1 MKKVAVIIAPGF
13 EEGEALTI
21 VDILRRGQIQCDTI
35 GFEKEVQGGHEIVLR
50 CDSVL
55 NESLLD
61 YDMVV
66 LSGGYDGIEAM
77 KENKQFLSFLQSMNK
92 DHKYIC
98 AMCAAPA
105 ALEKENLLINK
116 INLLTLS
123 ILCMCLF
130 TILHTSI
137 TGISQYLSSI
147 ALSVQLSTKIGATF
161 MSLTM
166 IGNIC
171 TKLLI
176 GFLTNVGS
184 VSSLTLIG
192 YVSRVIKLSLSLLC
206 SFILLI

>member
-98 AMCAAPA
+98 AMCAASA
-105 ALEKENLLINK
+105 ALEKENLLINKKFTAYQGYENK

-130 TILHTSI
+130 TILHT
-137 TGISQYLSSI
+137 LP
-147 ALSVQLSTKIGATF
+147 VFSTI
-161 MSLTM
+161 
-166 IGNIC
+166 
-171 TKLLI
+171 
-176 GFLTNVGS
+176 S
-184 VSSLTLIG
+184 VSTFYRIIPLM
-192 YVSRVIKLSLSLLC
+192 
-206 SFILLI
+206 